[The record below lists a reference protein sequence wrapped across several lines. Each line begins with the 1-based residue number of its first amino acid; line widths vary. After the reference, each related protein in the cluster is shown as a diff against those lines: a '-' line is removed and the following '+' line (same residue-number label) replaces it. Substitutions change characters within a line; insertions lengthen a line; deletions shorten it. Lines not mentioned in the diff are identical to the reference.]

1 MMKLISK
8 LSGSK
13 QKLITSGIGVFV
25 LILFSSFV
33 MYEAT
38 KAEVV
43 FAENGE
49 ELTINT
55 HKDTV
60 GELLNELGVDVGK
73 HDLLSHQLDALI
85 QSGMTIDYV
94 AAKDITVTIDG
105 KETDYSTTAETI
117 AAFFEENNL
126 MFTEEDELS
135 HNISSKIEDGLH
147 IDVTTAFEVEIQ
159 NGNNKTTV
167 MTTGATV
174 KEIIEKAEVSYDQDS
189 KDKIT
194 PSLDEEVEKGDKIE
208 VVRVTEEEK
217 VVEESIDFE
226 TQTKEDSSLPKG
238 EEKVI
243 TEGKNGQVTKT
254 YMVTMEN
261 GDEVDRELI
270 NEVVEDS
277 VAKVIAVGTKEPKA
291 QQASSNHTNHSS
303 KNTSSG
309 SNGKTLS
316 MKASAFTASCSGC
329 SGVTATGINLSSNP
343 NMKVIAVDPN
353 VIPLGTKVHV
363 EGYGEAIAGD
373 TGGNIV
379 GNRIDVHVPSSS
391 DAYAWGVRT
400 VEVTILD

>member
-105 KETDYSTTAETI
+105 KETGYSTTAETI

>member
-1 MMKLISK
+1 MMKLISR
-8 LSGSK
+8 LSRSK

-49 ELTINT
+49 EQTINT

-60 GELLNELGVDVGK
+60 GELLTELGVDVGK

-94 AAKDITVTIDG
+94 AAKDITIAIDG
-105 KETDYSTTAETI
+105 KEKDYSTTAETI

-126 MFTEEDELS
+126 MFTEDDQLS
-135 HNISSKIEDGLH
+135 HKTSSKIEDGLH
-147 IDVTTAFEVEIQ
+147 IDVITAFEVEIQ
-159 NGNNKTTV
+159 NGNDNTTV
-167 MTTGATV
+167 MTTGGTV
-174 KEIIEKAEVSYDQDS
+174 KEIIEKAGVSYDQDS

-194 PSLDEEVEKGDKIE
+194 PGLDEEVEKGDKIE

-217 VVEESIDFE
+217 VVEETIDYE

-243 TEGKNGQVTKT
+243 TEGENGQVTKT

-270 NEVVEDS
+270 DEVVKDS

-291 QQASSNHTNHSS
+291 QQASSNHTNQSS
-303 KNTSSG
+303 KNASSG
-309 SNGKTLS
+309 SNGKTLT

-343 NMKVIAVDPN
+343 NMKIIAVDPN

-363 EGYGEAIAGD
+363 EGYGEAVAGD
-373 TGGNIV
+373 TGGNII

-400 VEVTILD
+400 VKVTILD

>member
-13 QKLITSGIGVFV
+13 QRLITSGIGVFV

-38 KAEVV
+38 KAKVV

-60 GELLNELGVDVGK
+60 GELLNELGVEVGQ

-94 AAKDITVTIDG
+94 AAKEVTVSIDG
-105 KETDYSTTAETI
+105 EEKVYNTTAESI
-117 AAFFEENNL
+117 ATFFEEKNL
-126 MFTEEDELS
+126 MFTEDDELS
-135 HNISSKIEDGLH
+135 HNTSSKVEDGLH
-147 IDVTTAFEVEIQ
+147 IDVTTAFEVEIL
-159 NGNNKTTV
+159 NGKDKTAV
-167 MTTGATV
+167 MTTGGTV
-174 KEIIEKAEVSYDQDS
+174 KEIIEKADVSYDQDS

-194 PSLDEEVEKGDKIE
+194 PSLNEEVEKGDTIE

-217 VVEESIDFE
+217 VVEETIDFD
-226 TQTKEDSSLPKG
+226 TKTKEDSSLPKG

-243 TEGKNGQVTKT
+243 TEGKNGLVSKT

-270 NEVVEDS
+270 DEVVEDS
-277 VAKVIAVGTKEPKA
+277 VTKVIAVGTKA

-303 KNTSSG
+303 KNASSS
-309 SNGKTLS
+309 SNGETIT
-316 MKASAFTASCSGC
+316 MKASAFTSSCSGC

-343 NMKVIAVDPN
+343 NMKIIAVDPS

-363 EGYGEAIAGD
+363 EGYGEAVAGD

>member
-8 LSGSK
+8 LSGPK

-38 KAEVV
+38 KAKVV
-43 FAENGE
+43 FAEDGE

-60 GELLNELGVDVGK
+60 GELLNELGVDVGE
-73 HDLLSHQLDALI
+73 HDLLSHQMDALI

-94 AAKDITVTIDG
+94 AAKDVTMTIDG
-105 KETDYSTTAETI
+105 KEKEYSTTADTI
-117 AAFFEENNL
+117 GAFFEENNL
-126 MFTEEDELS
+126 MFTEDDELS
-135 HNISSKIEDGLH
+135 HKTSSKVEDGLH
-147 IDVTTAFEVEIQ
+147 IDITTAFEVEIQ
-159 NGNNKTTV
+159 NGNDKTTV
-167 MTTGATV
+167 MTTGGTV
-174 KEIIEKAEVSYDQDS
+174 KEIINKADVSFDQDS
-189 KDKIT
+189 NDKIT
-194 PSLDEEVEKGDKIE
+194 PNLSEEVEKGEAIDI
-208 VVRVTEEEK
+208 VRVTEEEK
-217 VVEESIDFE
+217 VVEETIDFDTE
-226 TQTKEDSSLPKG
+226 TKEDSSLPKG

-243 TEGKNGQVTKT
+243 TEGKNGLVTKT
-254 YMVTMEN
+254 YMVTKEN

-270 NEVVEDS
+270 DEVVEDS
-277 VAKVIAVGTKEPKA
+277 VAKVVAVGTKEPKA

-303 KNTSSG
+303 QKSSG
-309 SNGKTLS
+309 SSGKTLT

-343 NMKVIAVDPN
+343 NMKIIAVDPS

-379 GNRIDVHVPSSS
+379 GNRIDVHVPSRS

-400 VEVTILD
+400 VKVTILD